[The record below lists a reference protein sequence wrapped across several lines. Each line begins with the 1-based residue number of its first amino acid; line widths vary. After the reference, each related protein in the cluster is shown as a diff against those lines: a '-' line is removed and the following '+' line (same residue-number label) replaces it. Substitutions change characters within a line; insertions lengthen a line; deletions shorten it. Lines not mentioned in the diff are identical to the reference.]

1 MGTPADDWFGQAFSK
16 AWRDKAEEIGRFNLA
31 IFGKTGVGKST
42 LVNAIFGSEIA
53 ATGIGEPVTRAEHL
67 YLHQSGTLGVLDTR
81 GLEVGRDNDALIA
94 ELKDYLHGMRRRPLA
109 DQLHVAWY
117 CVRAGDRRFEATEA
131 EFVRALHELG
141 LPVILVLTQVPRSI
155 GPGGD
160 ARVHPDAE
168 ALAASIA
175 ELRLPIVDGL
185 IHYTMALEDDF
196 TGQAAYG
203 LQELLDATFRGA
215 PEGVAHAITAA
226 QRIDFVRKRER
237 AEKAIKAATGAAT
250 TAGASP
256 IPFSDA
262 AILVPLQIGM
272 MASIAVT
279 YGVPLERSTAA
290 SLAATAAAT
299 TAGRSLVT
307 NLVKFVPG
315 AGTMVAAPISATVA
329 GTFTYAMGQAWLRVC
344 ERLARGELGVVGG
357 ALDGES
363 VRKVFLEEFKTQAAR
378 RRVGR
383 R

>member
-1 MGTPADDWFGQAFSK
+1 MATPADDWFGHAFSK

-81 GLEVGRDNDALIA
+81 GLEVGRDNDLLIA
-94 ELKDYLHGMRRRPLA
+94 ELKDYLHGMRRKPLA

-131 EFVRALHELG
+131 EFVRALHQLG
-141 LPVILVLTQVPRSI
+141 LPVILVLTQVPRS
-155 GPGGD
+155 GS
-160 ARVHPDAE
+160 RVHPDAE

-175 ELRLPIVDGL
+175 EQRLPVVDGL
-185 IHYTMALEDDF
+185 VHYTMALEDDF

-215 PEGVAHAITAA
+215 PQGVAHAITAA
-226 QRIDFVRKRER
+226 QRIDYARKRER
-237 AEKAIKAATGAAT
+237 AEMAIKTATGAAT

-262 AILVPLQIGM
+262 AILVPLQIAM

-279 YGVPLERSTAA
+279 YGAPLERSTAA

-307 NLVKFVPG
+307 NMIKFVPG

-329 GTFTYAMGQAWLRVC
+329 GTFTYAMGHAWLRVC
-344 ERLARGELGVVGG
+344 ERLSRGELGAVGG

-363 VRKVFLEEFKTQAAR
+363 VRTVFLEEFKTQAAR
-378 RRVGR
+378 RRLSS
-383 R
+383 

>member
-1 MGTPADDWFGQAFSK
+1 MPADEWFGQAFSK
-16 AWRDKAEEIGRFNLA
+16 AWRDKSEEIGRFNLA

-42 LVNAIFGSEIA
+42 LVNAIFSHEIA

-67 YLHQSGTLGVLDTR
+67 YLHRSGTLGVLDTR
-81 GLEVGRDNDALIA
+81 GLEIGRDNDVLIA
-94 ELKDYLHGMRRRPLA
+94 ELQDYLHGMRRKPLA
-109 DQLHVAWY
+109 DQVHVAWY

-141 LPVILVLTQVPRSI
+141 LPVILVLTQVPRA
-155 GPGGD
+155 GT
-160 ARVHPDAE
+160 RVHPDAE
-168 ALAASIA
+168 ELAARIA

-215 PEGVAHAITAA
+215 PDGVAHAITAA
-226 QRIDFVRKRER
+226 QRIDYARKRER
-237 AEKAIKAATGAAT
+237 AEKAIKTATGAAT

-307 NLVKFVPG
+307 NMIKFVPG

-329 GTFTYAMGQAWLRVC
+329 GTVTYAMGRAWLRVC
-344 ERLARGELGVVGG
+344 ERLSRGELGAVGG
-357 ALDGES
+357 ALDGEA

-378 RRVGR
+378 RRLGS
-383 R
+383 

>member
-1 MGTPADDWFGQAFSK
+1 MATPADDWFGQAFSK

-42 LVNAIFGSEIA
+42 LVNAIFGSDIA

-81 GLEVGRDNDALIA
+81 GVEVGRDNDVLIG
-94 ELKDYLHGMRRRPLA
+94 ELKDYLHGMRRKPLA

-131 EFVRALHELG
+131 EFVRALHDLG
-141 LPVILVLTQVPRSI
+141 LPVILVLTQVPRS
-155 GPGGD
+155 G

-168 ALAASIA
+168 ALASSIA

-185 IHYTMALEDDF
+185 IHYTMAQADDF
-196 TGQAAYG
+196 TGQTAYG

-226 QRIDFVRKRER
+226 QRIDYARKRER
-237 AEKAIKAATGAAT
+237 AEKAIKTATGAAT

-307 NLVKFVPG
+307 NMIKFVPG
-315 AGTMVAAPISATVA
+315 AGTAVAAPISATVA
-329 GTFTYAMGQAWLRVC
+329 GTFTYAMGHAWLRVC
-344 ERLARGELGVVGG
+344 ERLARGELGAVGG

-363 VRKVFLEEFKTQAAR
+363 VRRVFLEEFKTQAAR
-378 RRVGR
+378 RRMGS
-383 R
+383 

>member
-1 MGTPADDWFGQAFSK
+1 MATPADDWFGQAFSK
-16 AWRDKAEEIGRFNLA
+16 AWKDKAEEIGRFNLA

-42 LVNAIFGSEIA
+42 LVNAIFGTEIA
-53 ATGIGEPVTRAEHL
+53 ATGIGEPVTRQEHL

-81 GLEVGRDNDALIA
+81 GLEVGRDNDALIG
-94 ELKDYLHGMRRRPLA
+94 ELTDYLHGMRRKPLG

-131 EFVRALHELG
+131 EFVRALHGLG
-141 LPVILVLTQVPRSI
+141 LPVIMVLTQVPRA
-155 GPGGD
+155 GE
-160 ARVHPDAE
+160 RVHPDAE

-175 ELRLPIVDGL
+175 GWQLPIVDGL
-185 IHYTMALEDDF
+185 IHYTMAQADEF
-196 TGQAAYG
+196 TGQTAYG

-215 PEGVAHAITAA
+215 PEGVAHAITSA
-226 QRIDFVRKRER
+226 QRIDFARKRDR
-237 AEKAIKAATGAAT
+237 AEKAIRTATGAAT

-279 YGVPLERSTAA
+279 YGIALERSTAA

-307 NLVKFVPG
+307 NMVKLVPG
-315 AGTMVAAPISATVA
+315 AGAVVAAPISATVA
-329 GTFTYAMGQAWLRVC
+329 GTFTYAMGHAWLRVC
-344 ERLARGELGVVGG
+344 ERLARGELGAVGG
-357 ALDGES
+357 ALDTES
-363 VRKVFLEEFKTQAAR
+363 VRRVFMEEFKSQASR
-378 RRVGR
+378 RRLSS
-383 R
+383 

>member
-1 MGTPADDWFGQAFSK
+1 MATPADDWFGQAFSK

-42 LVNAIFGSEIA
+42 LVNAIFGQEIA

-67 YLHQSGTLGVLDTR
+67 YLHRSGTLGVLDTR
-81 GLEVGRDNDALIA
+81 GVEVGRDNDVLIA
-94 ELKDYLHGMRRRPLA
+94 ELKDYLHGMRRKPLA
-109 DQLHVAWY
+109 EQLHVAWY

-131 EFVRALHELG
+131 ELVRALHDMG
-141 LPVILVLTQVPRSI
+141 LPVILVLTQVPRS
-155 GPGGD
+155 GT
-160 ARVHPDAE
+160 RVHPDAE

-175 ELRLPIVDGL
+175 ELRLPLVDGL

-226 QRIDFVRKRER
+226 QRIDYARKRER
-237 AEKAIKAATGAAT
+237 AEKAIKTATGAAT

-307 NLVKFVPG
+307 NMLKFVPG
-315 AGTMVAAPISATVA
+315 AGTAVAAPISATVA
-329 GTFTYAMGQAWLRVC
+329 GTFTYAMGHAWLRVC
-344 ERLARGELGVVGG
+344 ERLSRGELGAVGG

-363 VRKVFLEEFKTQAAR
+363 VRRVFLEEFKTQATR
-378 RRVGR
+378 RRMGS
-383 R
+383 

>member
-1 MGTPADDWFGQAFSK
+1 MVKPVDDWFGHAFSK
-16 AWRDKAEEIGRFNLA
+16 AWKDQAEEIGRFNLA

-53 ATGIGEPVTRAEHL
+53 ATGIGEPVTRQEHL

-94 ELKDYLHGMRRRPLA
+94 ELTDYLHTMRRRPLPE
-109 DQLHVAWY
+109 QLHVAWY

-131 EFVRALHELG
+131 EFVRALHDLG
-141 LPVILVLTQVPRSI
+141 LPVILVLTQVPRA
-155 GPGGD
+155 G

-175 ELRLPIVDGL
+175 AMDLPIQDGL
-185 IHYTMALEDDF
+185 IHYTMALADEF
-196 TGQAAYG
+196 TGQTAYG
-203 LQELLDATFRGA
+203 LHEVLDATFRGA

-226 QRIDFVRKRER
+226 QRIDFARKRER

-250 TAGASP
+250 TAGATP

-262 AILVPLQIGM
+262 AVLVPIQIGM

-279 YGVPLERSTAA
+279 YGISLERSTAA

-299 TAGRSLVT
+299 TAGRTLVA
-307 NLVKFVPG
+307 NMVKLVPG

-329 GTFTYAMGQAWLRVC
+329 GTFTYAMGRAWVRVC
-344 ERLARGELGVVGG
+344 ERLARGELGAVSG
-357 ALDGES
+357 ALDGDA
-363 VRKVFLEEFKTQAAR
+363 VRRVFMEEFKTQAGR
-378 RRVGR
+378 RRVEPR
-383 R
+383 